1 MGHSVGDSVTRTRVI
16 AFAVGYGIMIFGAL
30 GLLRAVSLRRAGQ
43 VAAWVAAADVLHDFV
58 LAPLVCV
65 LGLVIAR
72 RVAPTWRWPV
82 RAGAIGTALV
92 LALAYP
98 AMRGFGR
105 ESAPG
110 NPSVLP
116 LDYRTAVL
124 TALGIVWAVAALWA
138 LANWR
143 SKRRVRVSSMHSPSC
158 E

>member
-1 MGHSVGDSVTRTRVI
+1 MTRTRLI
-16 AFAVGYGIMIFGAL
+16 AFAAGYGIMILGAL
-30 GLLRAVSLRRAGQ
+30 GLLRDVSLRRAGQ
-43 VAAWVAAADVLHDFV
+43 IAAWVVAADVLHDFV

-98 AMRGFGR
+98 ALRGFGR
-105 ESAPG
+105 ETAPG

-116 LDYRTAVL
+116 LDYPTAAL
-124 TALGIVWAVAALWA
+124 TALGIVWGLAVLWA
-138 LANWR
+138 LADTT
-143 SKRRVRVSSMHSPSC
+143 SKRRLRVSSMHGPSC